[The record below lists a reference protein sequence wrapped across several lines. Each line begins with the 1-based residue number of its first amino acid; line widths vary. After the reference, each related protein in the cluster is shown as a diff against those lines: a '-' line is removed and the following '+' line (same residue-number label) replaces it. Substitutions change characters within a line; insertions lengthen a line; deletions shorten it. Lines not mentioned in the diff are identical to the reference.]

1 MYHPRENEMPDLWCL
16 AEVDIFQDL
25 SPSEMDAIAARAPR
39 QTVEA
44 GTVFYSPHSRTEVLF
59 ILKQGRVRVF
69 RLSPA
74 GKALTTAII
83 TPGTIFGEMA
93 IIGQRMHDN
102 FAEALED
109 CVICLMS
116 REDVQQMLLSDPRI
130 AARIA
135 ETLGNRLIE
144 MEQRLSDVVF
154 KAVPQRIASALLTL
168 GRAEQGRRRWPFGPV
183 VCEVRLTHEQL
194 AELVGSSRE
203 TTTKVLGELREM
215 GLVDLRRGSIAIRD
229 LVALRA
235 FAEGETAD
243 QESEV

>member
-1 MYHPRENEMPDLWCL
+1 MPDLWCL

-44 GTVFYSPHSRTEVLF
+44 GTVFYSPDQRTEVLF
-59 ILKQGRVRVF
+59 ILKQGRVRIF

-93 IIGQRMHDN
+93 LLGQRMHDHY
-102 FAEALED
+102 AEALEA
-109 CVICLMS
+109 CVIRLMS
-116 REDVQQMLLSDPRI
+116 REDVQQLLLSDPRI

-135 ETLGNRLIE
+135 ETLSSRLVE

-168 GRAEQGRRRWPFGPV
+168 GRADQGRRRWPFGPA
-183 VCEVRLTHEQL
+183 VCEVHLTHEQL
-194 AELVGSSRE
+194 AELVGTSRE

-215 GLVDLRRGSIAIRD
+215 GLIELRRGK
-229 LVALRA
+229 VALLDLSALEA
-235 FAEGETAD
+235 FAEA
-243 QESEV
+243 SPHS